1 MYVRNYLI
9 AVALVCALGGL
20 SLAGYIFERYGAAKE
35 SGEAYE
41 SALRL
46 QLDSMRFADHLK
58 RIFITTDLLFGSLET
73 YMIGPAK
80 AQANS
85 AQEMC
90 SGVYRSLGQSQDKER
105 ETLERSHKA
114 MAALL
119 VEIGQMERAAWQPDF
134 ASSAEQLARVDNLT
148 AELQEVAT
156 TITSLAQARVEL
168 ALSNR
173 FEEQALLTNAV
184 WVAAFVYVLIALLV
198 LIWASRAVSIP
209 LTDLTKNAKAAL
221 SDRANFRPV
230 LRGPTEVRELTE
242 HIGAFVVSL
251 EAEISQTKALFNAI
265 PDTLMV
271 VDKTHGI
278 DFVKPGSNLSSS
290 FDSKNF
296 SNDLAVKMLGN
307 KQYALVRQEILA
319 CLHDGELRQFE
330 ITLGDAQQA
339 RNYEARATA
348 GSSTQAIVLLRDLTE
363 KRQAE
368 QRIAHLAYHDGL
380 TGLLNRAA
388 LMQRIDRQ
396 MLTKPDE
403 PFALLFID
411 ADRFKAVNDVHGHEA
426 GDQILRHIASV
437 LDNNVRLTD
446 GVARAATFRESA
458 RQVPARLGGDEFML
472 MVIGLADPEETQTV
486 VDRLVGA
493 VTEPLTI
500 NSQKIYPSISVGVAF
515 YPEHGTEL
523 DQLVNHADLAM
534 FEAKRNGGGGY
545 SLYDSELGESNRRK
559 LTIESK
565 LRQAIA
571 NDELFL
577 MYQPKLELATGAV
590 VGAEALVRWRDGDTV
605 VPPDEFIPVAE
616 SSGLILP
623 LGELVIRN
631 AARQIHD
638 WRRRGFELDHVA
650 VNVATPQFKGGDFPQ
665 IVEKILAE
673 FQLPFD
679 MLNIEITESSIIDD
693 FERTTAQLREL
704 KEQGCLIA
712 MDDFGT
718 GFSSLSYLTQLP
730 LDVLK
735 IDRAFV
741 SGIVGDTQAQA
752 IVLAIV
758 QLSRALGL
766 KVVAEGIEYA
776 EQAELLDQM
785 GCEEAQGYLYS
796 PPLTA
801 ELFEEFV
808 WDSVRKGVGSLA
820 LPKSRG

>member
-1 MYVRNYLI
+1 MFVRNYLI

-20 SLAGYIFERYGAAKE
+20 ALAGYIFDRYGAAKE
-35 SGEAYE
+35 SDEAYE

-46 QLDSMRFADHLK
+46 QLDSMRYSDHLK

-73 YMIGPAK
+73 YMLQPAR
-80 AQANS
+80 AQAES
-85 AQEMC
+85 AQAMC
-90 SGVYRSLGQSQDKER
+90 SGVFRALGSDQEQER
-105 ETLERSHKA
+105 KILNRSHVA
-114 MAALL
+114 MDALL
-119 VEIGQMERAAWQPDF
+119 GEIELFEKAAWQSDF
-134 ASSAEQLARVDNLT
+134 DSSSEQLARVDELT
-148 AELQEVAT
+148 AELQEVASEIVELST
-156 TITSLAQARVEL
+156 ARVEL
-168 ALSNR
+168 ADLDR
-173 FEEQALLTNAV
+173 TAEKVLMTKAV
-184 WVAAFVYVLIALLV
+184 WLAAVLYLLGALLV
-198 LIWASRAVSIP
+198 LIWASRAVSTP
-209 LTDLTKNAKAAL
+209 LKRLTKNAKAAL
-221 SDRANFRPV
+221 SDRASFRPA
-230 LRGPTEVRELTE
+230 LRGPVEVQELTE

-271 VDKTHGI
+271 VDKQAGI
-278 DFVKPGSNLSSS
+278 SFVKPGSNLSAP
-290 FDSKNF
+290 FDDQDF
-296 SNDLAVKMLGN
+296 SNDLASNMLGAR
-307 KQYALVRQEILA
+307 QYSLVRQEILA
-319 CLHDGELRQFE
+319 CLHDRELRQFE
-330 ITLGDAQQA
+330 VTLGEGEEI

-348 GSSTQAIVLLRDLTE
+348 GSATQAIVLLRDLTE
-363 KRQAE
+363 KREAE

-396 MLTKPDE
+396 MLTKPDDS
-403 PFALLFID
+403 FALFFID
-411 ADRFKAVNDVHGHEA
+411 ADRFKAINDVHGHDV

-446 GVARAATFRESA
+446 GVGRAATFRESA

-472 MVIGLADPEETQTV
+472 MIIGLADAAETQV
-486 VDRLVGA
+486 VVERLVAA
-493 VTEPLTI
+493 VSVPLAI
-500 NSQKIYPSISVGVAF
+500 NGQQIYPSVSVGVAF
-515 YPEHGTEL
+515 YPEHGLEL
-523 DQLVNHADLAM
+523 DELVNHADLAM
-534 FEAKRNGGGGY
+534 FEAKRNGGGTF
-545 SLYDSELGESNRRK
+545 SIYDAKLGETNRRK
-559 LTIESK
+559 LTIEAK
-565 LRQAIA
+565 LRQAIV
-571 NDELFL
+571 NEELFL
-577 MYQPKLELATGAV
+577 MYQPKLELNTGAV
-590 VGAEALVRWRDGDTV
+590 VGAEALVRWRDGETV

-616 SSGLILP
+616 SSGLIVP

-638 WRRRGFELDHVA
+638 WRERGFELEHVA
-650 VNVATPQFKGGDFPQ
+650 VNVATPQFKSGDLPET
-665 IVEKILAE
+665 VSKILAE
-673 FQLPFD
+673 FGLPFD

-693 FERTTAQLREL
+693 FERTTAQLRAL
-704 KEQGCLIA
+704 RQRGCLIA

-758 QLSRALGL
+758 QLSKALGL
-766 KVVAEGIEYA
+766 KVVAEGIEQA
-776 EQAELLDQM
+776 EQAELLHTM

-808 WDSVRKGVGSLA
+808 WDSARKGVGSLA
-820 LPKSRG
+820 LPRSRR

>member
-1 MYVRNYLI
+1 MFVRNYLI

-20 SLAGYIFERYGAAKE
+20 CLAGYIFDRYGVAQE
-35 SGEAYE
+35 SDEAYE

-46 QLDSMRFADHLK
+46 QLESMRFADHLK
-58 RIFITTDLLFGSLET
+58 RIFITSDLLFGSLET
-73 YMIGPAK
+73 YMLEPAK
-80 AQANS
+80 AQAES
-85 AQEMC
+85 AQAMC
-90 SGVYRSLGQSQDKER
+90 SGVYHSLAPDQEQER
-105 ETLERSHKA
+105 ATLSRSHEA

-119 VEIGQMERAAWQPDF
+119 TEIELLEKAAWQSDF
-134 ASSAEQLARVDNLT
+134 RSSAKQLARVDGLT
-148 AELQEVAT
+148 LELQEVAT
-156 TITSLAQARVEL
+156 SITELAKQRVEL
-168 ALSNR
+168 AESNR
-173 FEEQALLTNAV
+173 SAEQVLLTKAV
-184 WVAAFVYVLIALLV
+184 WLAAVAYVLVALLV
-198 LIWASRAVSIP
+198 LIWASRAVSTP
-209 LTDLTKNAKAAL
+209 LKNLTKNAKAAL
-221 SDRANFRPV
+221 SDHASFRPA
-230 LRGPTEVRELTE
+230 LRGPVEVQELAE

-271 VDKTHGI
+271 VDKEAGI
-278 DFVKPGSNLSSS
+278 SFVKPGSNLSAP
-290 FDSKNF
+290 FDSQGF
-296 SNDLAVKMLGN
+296 SNDLAVNMLGA
-307 KQYALVRQEILA
+307 KQYATVRQEILA
-319 CLHDGELRQFE
+319 CLHDRELRQFE
-330 ITLGDAQQA
+330 ITLGEGRDV

-348 GSSTQAIVLLRDLTE
+348 GSAMQAIVLLRDLTE
-363 KRQAE
+363 KREAE

-396 MLTKPDE
+396 MLTKPDD

-411 ADRFKAVNDVHGHEA
+411 ADRFKAVNDVHGHDA

-437 LDNNVRLTD
+437 LDNNVRLSDT
-446 GVARAATFRESA
+446 VARAATFRESA

-472 MVIGLADPEETQTV
+472 MVVGLADAAETKLV
-486 VDRLVGA
+486 VERLVAA
-493 VTEPLTI
+493 VSAPLTI
-500 NSQKIYPSISVGVAF
+500 NSQKIYPSVSVGVAF
-515 YPEHGTEL
+515 YPEHGHEL

-545 SLYDSELGESNRRK
+545 SVYNAKLGETNRRK
-559 LTIESK
+559 LTIEAK

-571 NDELFL
+571 NEDLFL
-577 MYQPKLELATGAV
+577 MYQPKLALATGAV
-590 VGAEALVRWRDGDTV
+590 IGAEALVRWRDGDTI

-638 WRRRGFELDHVA
+638 WRQRGFELEHVA
-650 VNVATPQFKGGDFPQ
+650 VNVATPQFKGGDLPKT
-665 IVEKILAE
+665 VRKILSE
-673 FQLPFD
+673 FDLPFH

-704 KEQGCLIA
+704 KDQGCLIA

-741 SGIVGDTQAQA
+741 SGLVGDSKAQA
-752 IVLAIV
+752 IVLAII
-758 QLSRALGL
+758 QLSKALGL
-766 KVVAEGIEYA
+766 KVVAEGIEHA

-820 LPKSRG
+820 LPKTRG